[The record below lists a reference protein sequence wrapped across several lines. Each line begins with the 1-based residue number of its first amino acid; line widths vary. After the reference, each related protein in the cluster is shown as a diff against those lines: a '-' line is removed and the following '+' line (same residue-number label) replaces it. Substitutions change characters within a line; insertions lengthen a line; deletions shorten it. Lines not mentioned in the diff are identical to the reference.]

1 MTAAPRRRSLAGP
14 ATEGA
19 GEGAKLGVLQDS
31 RDLTKSH
38 VSRHQ
43 QFAGD
48 LESDFVGN
56 LTECNTFRPQAS
68 V

>member
-14 ATEGA
+14 ATKGA
-19 GEGAKLGVLQDS
+19 GEGAQLRILQGG
-31 RDLTKSH
+31 RDLTERH

-43 QFAGD
+43 QFTSD
-48 LESDFVGN
+48 LEADFVGD
-56 LTECNTFRPQAS
+56 LTKCNPFRPQMS